1 MRKLRMM
8 AKMARKARFMFIVT
22 GDGRAKYMR
31 DKGLVRGMG
40 EGVLFQPRKLPN
52 DANLIRFHD
61 NVVVAAGVTF
71 VAHDVIN
78 RMIGRRNGVSLP
90 THEDCIEVMDD
101 VFIGSDSVILPGV
114 RIGPRAVVAAGS
126 VITKDVPPDS
136 IVGGVPAKRIGDF
149 ADLEAQRLA
158 TAGRFDGMSR
168 SEIDDE
174 LWREFSERRDS
185 AGTA

>member
-101 VFIGSDSVILPGV
+101 VFIGSDSVILPGGAD
-114 RIGPRAVVAAGS
+114 RTSSRRRGRQCHYEGRSAGLDRRRCAGEEDWRLRRPRSAE
-126 VITKDVPPDS
+126 T
-136 IVGGVPAKRIGDF
+136 GDCRT
-149 ADLEAQRLA
+149 L
-158 TAGRFDGMSR
+158 
-168 SEIDDE
+168 
-174 LWREFSERRDS
+174 RRDEPERNR
-185 AGTA
+185 